1 MNNLFEIIM
10 LSLLP
15 IAELRGG
22 IPLAI
27 YYGYSPLTAFLICTL
42 TNMMV
47 APIGMIFLETLN
59 NFLLKIRLYNSFF
72 HRNVERARRR
82 IHPSVEKYGYI
93 GLMIFVAIPLPFT
106 GAYSGTLGAWALG
119 MEKKK
124 SILFIILGV
133 IIAGIIVTLISYFG
147 IGALNIFI
155 KKPL

>member
-27 YYGYSPLTAFLICTL
+27 YYGYNPLTAFLISTL
-42 TNMMV
+42 ANMLI
-47 APIGMIFLETLN
+47 APVGMLFLETLN
-59 NFLLKIRLYNSFF
+59 NFFLRIRGYNSFF
-72 HRNVERARRR
+72 HGNVERTRRK
-82 IHPSVEKYGYI
+82 IHPIIEKYGYI
-93 GLMIFVAIPLPFT
+93 GLMIFVATPLPFT

-119 MEKKK
+119 MERKK

-133 IIAGIIVTLISYFG
+133 LIAGIIVTLVSYFG
-147 IGALNIFI
+147 ISALNIFI